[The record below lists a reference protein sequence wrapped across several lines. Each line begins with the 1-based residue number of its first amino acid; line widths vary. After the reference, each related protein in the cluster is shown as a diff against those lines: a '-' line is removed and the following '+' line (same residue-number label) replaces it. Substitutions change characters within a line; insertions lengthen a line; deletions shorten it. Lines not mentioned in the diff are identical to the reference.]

1 MNNQE
6 WKIMPKIF
14 NIKNVYPF
22 FDLYSLQVS
31 KCSGSFKNIN
41 DPYAKVCVPD
51 VVKNINIYIK
61 QYLIQCQELMKQSI
75 QNGMKLVNVI
85 VDQMQKFVKINNDGI
100 MINVRANLKNSLIK
114 EDLIKIL
121 IWDPSNC

>member
-41 DPYAKVCVPD
+41 DPYSKVCVPD
-51 VVKNINIYIK
+51 GVKNINIYIK
-61 QYLIQCQELMKQSI
+61 
-75 QNGMKLVNVI
+75 
-85 VDQMQKFVKINNDGI
+85 
-100 MINVRANLKNSLIK
+100 
-114 EDLIKIL
+114 
-121 IWDPSNC
+121 